1 MLFVNIVN
9 KNQIELGLKE
19 ILSVYDID
27 EDFLYSSNDM
37 LEDLYNSLYCFIFV
51 EECVNVIIFS
61 NVEDEQYY

>member
-61 NVEDEQYY
+61 NVEDEQY

>member
-19 ILSVYDID
+19 ILSVYVID
-27 EDFLYSSNDM
+27 EDFLNSSNDT

-61 NVEDEQYY
+61 NVEDEQY

>member
-19 ILSVYDID
+19 ILSVYVID
-27 EDFLYSSNDM
+27 EDFLNSSNDM